1 MKSLFL
7 TFAALFMAV
16 LANAQVTQDYSV
28 YDIAASSDYL
38 YLATT
43 KGVVRVAKG
52 AVDENQE
59 EVVFAL
65 PEAENVTYFQSVSV
79 DASTIWAIDNTFQI
93 WTRSLD
99 SVGGF
104 ESYSPISA
112 KRQPRFV
119 RTDSQGN
126 VWVIGVDIQRVNL
139 SSVLETYSNDQISF
153 SSVCHPSDVVFDS
166 LGRDFWF
173 CGTYAGS
180 GAYHYNSATNEVE
193 TLPIGIGHAY
203 SIAPDSKGH
212 VWVAPN
218 AAYLQEIVGNEV
230 MNYSSDNSNSPNTKW
245 FKIGVDAE
253 DRLWLETNPKTCLY
267 QFDGN
272 RFDAYPVE
280 VPSIYRFLLND
291 GILYACTDAGLYVIV
306 DGKVISYSDYILDL
320 KNTTAAESIHF
331 EGFDSEN
338 SESVRYNLQ
347 GMQVDEHYRG
357 LILTKDGKKL
367 MNR

>member
-1 MKSLFL
+1 MKGLFL

-126 VWVIGVDIQRVNL
+126 VWVIGVDVQRVNL
-139 SSVLETYSNDQISF
+139 SSVLETYSNNQISF

-166 LGRDFWF
+166 SGRDFWF
-173 CGTYAGS
+173 CGTYTGS

-230 MNYSSDNSNSPNTKW
+230 MSYTSDNSNSPNTKW

-253 DRLWLETNPKTCLY
+253 DRLWLETSPKTCLY

-306 DGKVISYSDYILDL
+306 DGKVVSYSDYILDL

>member
-28 YDIAASSDYL
+28 YDIAASSNYL

-52 AVDENQE
+52 VVDESQKQ
-59 EVVFAL
+59 VVFAL
-65 PEAENVTYFQSVSV
+65 PEAENVSYFQSVAV
-79 DASTIWAIDNTFQI
+79 DASTIWAIDNRFQI
-93 WTRSLD
+93 WTRALD
-99 SVGGF
+99 SEGGF
-104 ESYSPISA
+104 ETYSPISA

-126 VWVIGVDIQRVNL
+126 VWVIGVDVQRVNL
-139 SSVLETYSNDQISF
+139 SSVLETYSNDQISI
-153 SSVCHPSDVVFDS
+153 SSNPRPSDVVLDS
-166 LGRDFWF
+166 SGRDFWF
-173 CGTYAGS
+173 CGTYSGS
-180 GAYHYNSATNEVE
+180 GAYHYNSATNKVE
-193 TLPIGIGHAY
+193 TLPVGIGHAY
-203 SIAPDSKGH
+203 GIAPDSKGH

-218 AAYLQEIVGNEV
+218 AACLQEIVGNEV
-230 MNYSSDNSNSPNTKW
+230 TNYSSDNTNSPNTKW

-253 DRLWLETNPKTCLY
+253 DRLWLETNPKTSLY
-267 QFDGN
+267 QFDGS

-280 VPSIYRFLLND
+280 VPSIHRFLLND
-291 GILYACTDAGLYVIV
+291 GILYACTDAGLYVIA
-306 DGKVISYSDYILDL
+306 DGKVISYSDYTLDM

-331 EGFDSEN
+331 EGFDAEN
-338 SESVRYNLQ
+338 SESIRYNLQ

-357 LILTKDGKKL
+357 LILTKDGKKWK
-367 MNR
+367 NR